1 MRRDVCG
8 LSFGQ
13 PGMSSAMCILTQ
25 HVQSL
30 GLDPGTRQLKLKIF
44 WTPVVGSHKAWPA
57 RVPVSTIVAEIK
69 RLYSSYSFDD
79 PRRFASVAIDRES
92 GSAIVRTFRELLGA
106 IGVGVRALPVT
117 EEKTDYGCRREDL
130 LFSLRNAVDQGY
142 LKVAPDSDWLYALDS
157 SIKWHAT
164 DSDVLGRSCCL
175 AWKLAC
181 LPPVGERVA
190 AIV

>member
-1 MRRDVCG
+1 MKIWW
-8 LSFGQ
+8 Q
-13 PGMSSAMCILTQ
+13 PVEGAHFS
-25 HVQSL
+25 
-30 GLDPGTRQLKLKIF
+30 
-44 WTPVVGSHKAWPA
+44 WPPRTA
-57 RVPVSTIVAEIK
+57 VSTIVSEIK
-69 RLYSSYSFDD
+69 RLYEAYTPEAPPAGPYSTKMASAY
-79 PRRFASVAIDRES
+79 PRRFVSVALDREN
-92 GSAIVRTFRELLGA
+92 GSAVIRTFRELLA
-106 IGVGVRALPVT
+106 SSNIAVKAMPVT
-117 EEKTDYGCRREDL
+117 EEKTDHGCRREDL
-130 LFSLRNAVDQGY
+130 LFSLKHACDAGY